1 MKLDTTRLAQ
11 LIEELFRIT
20 DELTTM
26 TGRAFT
32 PDGHLVGSI
41 GEVLAASAYGLDLE
55 PHSATGCDA
64 IKDGRRI
71 EIKATFGKRVGFRAH
86 DACDEADHVLVLKL
100 QRAAPFDF
108 EEVYNGP
115 AKPVLEKLA
124 PRPLPSNG
132 QRPISLATL
141 RVLNLQ
147 VSAADRLARVGTQ
160 EFA

>member
-1 MKLDTTRLAQ
+1 MKLDTARVTQ
-11 LIEELFRIT
+11 LIEDLFRVT

-55 PHSATGCDA
+55 PHSTTGCDA

-86 DACDEADHVLVLKL
+86 ESDHVLVLRL

-124 PRPLPSNG
+124 PRPFPSNG
-132 QRPISLATL
+132 QRPISLAAL
-141 RVLNLQ
+141 RGLNLQ
-147 VSAADRLARVGTQ
+147 VNAADRLARVGTQ

>member
-1 MKLDTTRLAQ
+1 MKLDTKRVAQ
-11 LIEELFRIT
+11 LIDDLFRIT
-20 DELTTM
+20 GELETM
-26 TGRAFT
+26 TDRAFT

-55 PHSATGCDA
+55 PHSTTGCDA

-71 EIKATFGKRVGFRAH
+71 EIKATFGKRVAFREH
-86 DACDEADHVLVLKL
+86 DACDESDHILVLRL
-100 QRAAPFDF
+100 QKTPFDF

-132 QRPISLATL
+132 QRPISLAAL
-141 RVLNLQ
+141 RVLNSQ
-147 VSAADRLARVGTQ
+147 ISAADRLARVGTQ

>member
-1 MKLDTTRLAQ
+1 MRLDTKRITE
-11 LIEELFRIT
+11 LIENLFRIT

-41 GEVLAASAYGLDLE
+41 GEVLAASIYGLDLE
-55 PHSATGCDA
+55 PHSTTGCDA
-64 IKDGRRI
+64 IKNGRRI
-71 EIKATFGKRVGFRAH
+71 EIKATFGKRVAFRAH
-86 DACDEADHVLVLKL
+86 DTSDECDHVLVLRL

-108 EEVYNGP
+108 EEIYNGP

-124 PRPLPSNG
+124 PLPLQSNG
-132 QRPISLATL
+132 QRPISLADL
-141 RVLNLQ
+141 RILNLQ
-147 VSAADRLARVGTQ
+147 ISAADRLARVGTQ